1 MSRRAGG
8 RIVVSQPDLSHLRCI
23 ECGKE
28 ELLGPQFTGCPVC
41 AASGKTEAFEV
52 IYDYVRLRKAGTLE
66 AWRVRG
72 GGVWR
77 FHELLPL
84 PEGSKRIT
92 LEEGGT
98 PLFRLNLPGPGKIW
112 LKDETRNP
120 TGAFKDRFHTVSISM
135 ASVLGYK
142 KVTASTTGNHGTSM
156 SAYAAKGGLACLVFC
171 DPRTPE
177 VQLRLMQLYGARVAV
192 LANRREH
199 LAWLV
204 RERGWYPST
213 YMTPMPVSTP
223 YGVEG
228 YKTIGYEIFFQL
240 GGRMPSRVI
249 FPVAAGDGLYGP
261 WKGFK
266 ELEALGASGPLPKMI
281 GVQATGC
288 DPIVKGF
295 NRGQKEVPIHP
306 NPQTIAVSI
315 ADETGGA
322 ISLTTLYDSHGSAVA
337 VSDAAILEAM
347 KILARVGV
355 VVEPSSAAS
364 VAAVMALQAQGEFG
378 TNEDV
383 VCILTG
389 AGAKWPDALSEA
401 LENHELRERNP
412 EALRAWIGALDVA

>member
-1 MSRRAGG
+1 MQGKS
-8 RIVVSQPDLSHLRCI
+8 PYLRCVK
-23 ECGKE
+23 CGRE
-28 ELLGPQFTGCPVC
+28 ELLGPQFIGCPAC
-41 AASGKTEAFEV
+41 EASGKAEAFEV
-52 IYDYVRLRKAGTLE
+52 IYDYARLRKSKTLE
-66 AWRVRG
+66 AWGERG

-84 PEGSKRIT
+84 PENAKQIT

-98 PLFRLNLPGPGKIW
+98 PLIRLKVPGPGNIW

-135 ASVLGYK
+135 ATVLGYK

-156 SAYAAKGGLACLVFC
+156 SAYAAKGELSCLVFC

-192 LANRREH
+192 LSNLREH

-204 RERGWYPST
+204 RERDWYPST
-213 YMTPMPVSTP
+213 HMTPMPVSTP

-240 GGRMPSRVI
+240 GGRMPSRVV

-266 ELEALGASGPLPKMI
+266 ELEALGAAGPLPKMI
-281 GVQATGC
+281 GVQAAGC
-288 DPIVKGF
+288 DPIVQGF
-295 NRGQKEVPIHP
+295 NRKEEEVPVHP
-306 NPQTIAVSI
+306 KPQTIAVSI
-315 ADETGGA
+315 ADDTGGA
-322 ISLTTLYDSHGSAVA
+322 ISLTTLYDSKGSAVA
-337 VSDAAILEAM
+337 VTDKSILEAM
-347 KILARVGV
+347 RMLAGVGV
-355 VVEPSSAAS
+355 VVEPSSAAP
-364 VAAVMALQAQGEFG
+364 VAAVMKLQASGEFAVD
-378 TNEDV
+378 EDV

-389 AGAKWPDALSEA
+389 AGAKWPDALLEA
-401 LENHELRERNP
+401 MDTHELRESNS
-412 EALRAWIGALDVA
+412 EAFRAWIGGFDVD